1 MVCEITVGEKK
12 SQFHLE
18 TSFFFLI
25 DISDLEGEKNKSS
38 AGTTFMEW
46 KSFRIKS
53 FGSDCKK

>member
-18 TSFFFLI
+18 TSFFLI

-38 AGTTFMEW
+38 AGTTFME
-46 KSFRIKS
+46 
-53 FGSDCKK
+53 